1 MKQIEIKEVYQLYIY
16 LEEIE
21 PVIWRR
27 LKVESRTSLFDLHN
41 YIQFVFN
48 WKNYHLY
55 QFDKNGVLF
64 GDPRLLEERVID
76 VKVVPLNALLRDEK
90 EELLYEYDF
99 GDSWRHRIV
108 LEKVVIDREGGF
120 ARPECV
126 DGERAAPPEDV
137 GGVGGFE
144 EFLEIWRDPD
154 HTEYK
159 HMHSWA
165 GKKYDPE
172 AFDVKKANSM
182 LRMRKRY
189 IGEYDFNIN
198 MNRYR

>member
-1 MKQIEIKEVYQLYIY
+1 M
-16 LEEIE
+16 
-21 PVIWRR
+21 
-27 LKVESRTSLFDLHN
+27 
-41 YIQFVFN
+41 
-48 WKNYHLY
+48 
-55 QFDKNGVLF
+55 
-64 GDPRLLEERVID
+64 
-76 VKVVPLNALLRDEK
+76 VPLNALLRDEK

-144 EFLEIWRDPD
+144 E
-154 HTEYK
+154 
-159 HMHSWA
+159 
-165 GKKYDPE
+165 
-172 AFDVKKANSM
+172 
-182 LRMRKRY
+182 
-189 IGEYDFNIN
+189 YDFNIN